1 MGPAQSIRL
10 PRACVTTNIMSRHDL
25 TRRSVLRGAAAGLT
39 ATGLAGIASADDTV
53 ELNVGFDGSPGKQ
66 AAADAADDV
75 VREFNFDAMT
85 IRAPRSAI
93 EGLENNP
100 NVRYVEENGRMHAL
114 GQTTP
119 YGIEQVDAD
128 VVIDDGETGDG
139 VSVSIIDTG
148 IDPNHETLS
157 ANLGEGWAAVSA
169 ACQDDCDSGWTCAAN
184 EIRTCYE
191 EWDDDQ
197 DHGTHVAGTAG
208 AVDNNVGVL
217 GVAPDATLHA
227 VKVLDCC
234 GSGDFSDIAA
244 GIEWSADQGHDVINM
259 SLGGGESDAVND
271 ACDYAAQQG
280 VVIVAAAG
288 NDGPSED
295 TVSYPAAHEE
305 VIAVSATDENDDIAE
320 FSSRGPEVEIAAPGA
335 DVLSAVARDGYEE
348 LSGTSMASP
357 HVAGAAAQV
366 IASGITDREEV
377 RQRLKDTADD
387 VDLDD
392 TEQGAGRL
400 NVADAVDHDDDDD
413 DDDDDDVLE
422 ADPDTGGSESTHTW
436 TLDDASDDFAG
447 EVDDITV
454 AYPSGTS
461 LSGLTNDDVTVH
473 LDRDGDGTTDEIT
486 VNSDEYA
493 GSEATFRLDGRFN
506 TSVEGELRVEIDGVV
521 NPSEGDYTATITLDG
536 DDAHSVDAA
545 FDVEEGDGD
554 EEPDV
559 LEADPD
565 TAWSESFH
573 TWTLS
578 DPSGDFAG
586 EVDDITVDYPSETSL
601 DGLTNDDVTVHLDR
615 DGDGTTDE
623 ITVNSDEYA
632 DSEATFRLDGRFNT
646 SVEGELRVEIDG
658 VENPGSGLYTATITL
673 DGDDFHAVDAEFDVQ
688 F

>member
-1 MGPAQSIRL
+1 M
-10 PRACVTTNIMSRHDL
+10 ACVTTNIMSRHDL
-25 TRRSVLRGAAAGLT
+25 TRRSVLRGAVSGIA
-39 ATGLAGIASADDTV
+39 ATGLAGIASADDPV
-53 ELNVGFDGSPGKQ
+53 ELNVGFDGPAGKQ
-66 AAADAADDV
+66 AAADAAV
-75 VREFNFDAMT
+75 EVTREFGFDAMT
-85 IRAPRSAI
+85 IRAPPEAI

-128 VVIDDGETGDG
+128 EVIDGGTTGDG

-148 IDPNHETLS
+148 IDPQHETLD

-169 ACQDDCDSGWTCAAN
+169 ACQDDCDSSWTCAAN

-191 EWDDDQ
+191 DWDDDQ

-208 AVDNNVGVL
+208 AADDGNGVL
-217 GVAPDATLHA
+217 GVAPGATLHG

-335 DVLSAVARDGYEE
+335 DVLSAVARDDYEE

-366 IASGITDREEV
+366 IASGITDREDV

-387 VDLDD
+387 VGLDD

-400 NVADAVDHDDDDD
+400 NVADAVDDDDDD
-413 DDDDDDVLE
+413 DDDDDGDDVLE

-447 EVDDITV
+447 EADEITV
-454 AYPSGTS
+454 EYPSGTS

-486 VNSDEYA
+486 VNSDEY
-493 GSEATFRLDGRFN
+493 GGNEATFRLDGRFN
-506 TSVEGELRVEIDGVV
+506 TSVEGEVRVEVDGVE
-521 NPSEGDYTATITLDG
+521 NPAEGDYTATITLDG
-536 DDAHSVDAA
+536 DDTHSVDAE
-545 FDVEEGDGD
+545 FDVDEGDVD
-554 EEPDV
+554 EPDV

-565 TAWSESFH
+565 TADATSEH

-578 DPSGDFAG
+578 DASGDFAG
-586 EVDDITVDYPSETSL
+586 EADEITVDYPDETSL

-623 ITVNSDEYA
+623 ITVNSDEY
-632 DSEATFRLDGRFNT
+632 SGNEATFRLDGRFNT
-646 SVEGELRVEIDG
+646 SVEGEVRVEVDG
-658 VENPGSGLYTATITL
+658 VENPSAGTYTATITL